1 MSSMLRIGVICFSAA
16 IGVVTAVYLA
26 QSPVDLHRHL
36 TVKPL
41 AEQQETEGI
50 SADPLREVPMA
61 ESANNGAADRSIAP
75 RMLEQGPGVY
85 DQAPTV
91 YYQPAIAL
99 SDSPSSHSDRTS
111 DFGDASG
118 VMTPCSETARNKA
131 ACGESPFCQQPCSPD
146 ESCKFPCQ
154 GDSAQPNGDFAES
167 DVRGSIYQ
175 NVPETTDQSV
185 QDRAVQDRAVQD
197 RAVQDWAVQDRAV
210 QDWAV
215 QDRAVQEMV
224 LRQHNND
231 KLIATMTLRVGNSED
246 AATGAYV
253 LVDEIDVLSDS
264 PSMDAGPQPTTQH
277 TQSDADSKQATQQ
290 PQADAGADVSVTGPE
305 STATAD
311 IRRIPRVTSVAIPN
325 AVKATLTAS
334 EEIMLVTHVV
344 DTGLPDPN
352 LTKPSAK
359 SDNTWQSVTDPTAI
373 NDEATTTTGQSEME
387 RLNQTVSAAND
398 LISPIENRHG
408 G

>member
-41 AEQQETEGI
+41 AEQQETEGT

-91 YYQPAIAL
+91 YYQLAIAL

-118 VMTPCSETARNKA
+118 VMTPCSETARSEA

-185 QDRAVQDRAVQD
+185 QDRAVQDRT
-197 RAVQDWAVQDRAV
+197 
-210 QDWAV
+210 
-215 QDRAVQEMV
+215 VQEMV

-246 AATGAYV
+246 VATGAYV

-334 EEIMLVTHVV
+334 EEIMLVTHLV

-359 SDNTWQSVTDPTAI
+359 
-373 NDEATTTTGQSEME
+373 
-387 RLNQTVSAAND
+387 
-398 LISPIENRHG
+398 
-408 G
+408 

>member
-41 AEQQETEGI
+41 AEQQETEGT

-91 YYQPAIAL
+91 YYQLAIAL

-118 VMTPCSETARNKA
+118 VMTPCSETARSEA

-197 RAVQDWAVQDRAV
+197 RAVQDKAVQDRAV
-210 QDWAV
+210 QDRAV
-215 QDRAVQEMV
+215 QDRAVQDRAVQDRAVQDRAVQDRAVQDRAVQDRTVQEMV

-246 AATGAYV
+246 VATGAYV

-334 EEIMLVTHVV
+334 EEIMLVTHLV

-359 SDNTWQSVTDPTAI
+359 
-373 NDEATTTTGQSEME
+373 
-387 RLNQTVSAAND
+387 
-398 LISPIENRHG
+398 
-408 G
+408 

>member
-1 MSSMLRIGVICFSAA
+1 MPR
-16 IGVVTAVYLA
+16 THLA
-26 QSPVDLHRHL
+26 GLDEPVARVGLHLLHDVQDGRVSGPVDLHRHL

-41 AEQQETEGI
+41 AEQQETEGT

-91 YYQPAIAL
+91 YYQLAIAL

-118 VMTPCSETARNKA
+118 VMTPCSETARSEA

-154 GDSAQPNGDFAES
+154 GDSAEPNGDFAER

-175 NVPETTDQSV
+175 NVLETKDQSV

-197 RAVQDWAVQDRAV
+197 RAVQDRAVQDRT
-210 QDWAV
+210 
-215 QDRAVQEMV
+215 VQEMV

-334 EEIMLVTHVV
+334 EEIMLVTHIV

-359 SDNTWQSVTDPTAI
+359 SDNTWQSVTDPTTI